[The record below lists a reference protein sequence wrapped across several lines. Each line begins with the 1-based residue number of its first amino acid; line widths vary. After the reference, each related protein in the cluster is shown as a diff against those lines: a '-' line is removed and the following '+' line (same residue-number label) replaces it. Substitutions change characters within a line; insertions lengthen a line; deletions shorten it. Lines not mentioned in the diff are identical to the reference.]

1 MVVNAD
7 IITNLNFSSLIHF
20 HIKRKFDAT
29 IAVSKYE
36 IKVPYGVVDYDK
48 NGNFKAIKEKP
59 SLVSYVAAGIYILS
73 PEFQKLAIKE
83 EKIDMPELLSI
94 GKKEGFKIGLFP
106 LHEDWSDIGRP
117 EDLSFKDL
125 SF

>member
-1 MVVNAD
+1 
-7 IITNLNFSSLIHF
+7 
-20 HIKRKFDAT
+20 
-29 IAVSKYE
+29 
-36 IKVPYGVVDYDK
+36 
-48 NGNFKAIKEKP
+48 
-59 SLVSYVAAGIYILS
+59 
-73 PEFQKLAIKE
+73 FQKLAIKE